1 LDNDVERNDDMIHK
15 LLNMLIAIGAA
26 LKLKGLI
33 TLNNVT
39 HLCWQT
45 KISPLINS

>member
-1 LDNDVERNDDMIHK
+1 LDDDIERNDDMRPK

-39 HLCWQT
+39 HFC
-45 KISPLINS
+45 